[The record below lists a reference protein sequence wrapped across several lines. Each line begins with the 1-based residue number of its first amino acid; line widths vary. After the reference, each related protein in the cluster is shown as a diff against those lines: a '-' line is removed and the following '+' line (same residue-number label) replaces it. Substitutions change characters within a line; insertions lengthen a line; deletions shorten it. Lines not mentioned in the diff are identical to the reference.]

1 MTKECRQGNVRNVE
15 SLILDRIDGA
25 TTDKMPLSASNM
37 GPPLVVRT
45 TQDKLCCSEDRK
57 AKLFM

>member
-1 MTKECRQGNVRNVE
+1 MQGNVRTVDILT
-15 SLILDRIDGA
+15 SLILDRIDSA
-25 TTDKMPLSASNM
+25 TTGEMPLSAGNM

-45 TQDKLCCSEDRK
+45 TQDKLCCPEDRK

>member
-1 MTKECRQGNVRNVE
+1 MQGYVRNVE
-15 SLILDRIDGA
+15 SLILDRTDSA
-25 TTDKMPLSASNM
+25 TATAGEMPLSAGNM

-45 TQDKLCCSEDRK
+45 TQDKLCCPEDRK